1 MRRVNEMPIK
11 REKPKERFS
20 YDPRKVIK
28 KLEDLGREIL
38 ELVKEGRNP
47 FIDIPTRGLSNVYF
61 DEHSRLIKM
70 GNKLSRRY
78 FLNVAHARKFMQTL
92 LIAAYV
98 KRLVS
103 EGKHASL
110 REAYYANKHSLTKG
124 KENTFESQ
132 GESDPIIEDLERTL
146 GVLREEMHLT
156 ADRRG
161 YVYGDLT
168 IRDGED
174 EFNCSKLG
182 MGGWAVP
189 GTVEHLEFININAD
203 YVLVVETAAMADRL
217 IEEKYPR
224 KEKAIIIATQGQASR
239 GVRRLIHRLHYE
251 EGLPIIVFTD
261 GDPYGWYIYSTI
273 KQGSINLAYLSEKL
287 ATPEAKFVGMTMDD
301 IEKYDLRNVT
311 EKLKGIPPN
320 KRGGPSGDY
329 KRIIEEMNYPWFK
342 TREWQRQLK
351 LALKWGVRIEQQA
364 LANKSLE
371 FVAKK
376 YLPEKIVKEELLP

>member
-1 MRRVNEMPIK
+1 MRKRVIH

-20 YDPRKVIK
+20 YDPKKVLSR
-28 KLEDLGREIL
+28 LEEIGKEIL
-38 ELVKEGRNP
+38 ESIKSGKNP
-47 FIDIPTRGLSNVYF
+47 YFEVPTRGISNVYF
-61 DEHSRLIKM
+61 DRKERVIKM
-70 GNKLSRRY
+70 GDKTSRRY

-92 LIAAYV
+92 VIMSYV

-103 EGKHASL
+103 ESKHASL
-110 REAYYANKHSLTKG
+110 REAYYANKHTIPG
-124 KENTFESQ
+124 TRENTFEDQ
-132 GESDPIIEDLERTL
+132 RESDPIIEDLERML
-146 GVLREEMHLT
+146 GVLREEMHIT

-161 YVYGDLT
+161 YVYGD
-168 IRDGED
+168 IVIKDGED
-174 EFNCSKLG
+174 EFNAGKLG

-189 GTVEHLEFININAD
+189 GTVEHIQFPEINVD
-203 YVLVVETAAMADRL
+203 YALVVETAAMADRL
-217 IEEKYPR
+217 IEEKFPK
-224 KEKAIIIATQGQASR
+224 KEKALIIATQGQASR

-273 KQGSINLAYLSEKL
+273 KQGSINLAYLSDKL

-301 IEKYDLRNVT
+301 IKHYGLENVT

-329 KRIIEEMNYPWFK
+329 KRILEEMEYPWFQNK
-342 TREWQRQLK
+342 EWQRQFK
-351 LALKWGVRIEQQA
+351 LALRMGVRIEQQA

-371 FVAKK
+371 FVAKE
-376 YLPEKIVKEELLP
+376 YLPEKIGNGVLLP

>member
-1 MRRVNEMPIK
+1 MPKRKAIK

-20 YDPRKVIK
+20 YDPQKVLA
-28 KLEDLGREIL
+28 KLEEYGRRVL
-38 ELVKEGRNP
+38 EDIKQGKNP
-47 FIDIPTRGLSNVYF
+47 YFDIPMRGLSNVYF
-61 DEHSRLIKM
+61 DEKKRVIRM
-70 GNKLSRRY
+70 GDKLSRRY

-92 LIAAYV
+92 LIMAYV

-103 EGKHASL
+103 ENKHASL
-110 REAYYANKHSLTKG
+110 REAYYANKHTIPG
-124 KENTFESQ
+124 TKENTFEDQ
-132 GESDPIIEDLERTL
+132 RESDPIIEDLERML

-161 YVYGDLT
+161 YIYGDIV

-174 EFNCSKLG
+174 EFNTSRLG
-182 MGGWAVP
+182 RGGWAVP
-189 GTVEHLEFININAD
+189 GTVEHLQFPEINVD

-217 IEEKYPR
+217 IEEKFAQ
-224 KEKAIIIATQGQASR
+224 KEKALIVATQGQASR

-273 KQGSINLAYLSEKL
+273 KQGSINLAYLSDKL

-301 IEKYDLRNVT
+301 IKRYGLQNVT

-320 KRGGPSGDY
+320 KKGGPTGDY
-329 KRIIEEMNYPWFK
+329 KRIMEEMEYPWFQNK
-342 TREWQRQLK
+342 EWQRQFQM
-351 LALKWGVRIEQQA
+351 ALKMGVRIEQQA

-371 FVAKK
+371 FVAKE
-376 YLPEKIVKEELLP
+376 YLPEKINRGDLLP

>member
-1 MRRVNEMPIK
+1 MPKRKAIK
-11 REKPKERFS
+11 RERPKEHFS
-20 YDPRKVIK
+20 YDPQKVLR
-28 KLEDLGREIL
+28 KLEEYGKRVL
-38 ELVKEGRNP
+38 ENIAQGKNP
-47 FIDIPTRGLSNVYF
+47 YFDIPMRGLSNVYF
-61 DEHSRLIKM
+61 DEKKRVIRM
-70 GNKLSRRY
+70 GDKLSRRY

-92 LIAAYV
+92 LIMAYV

-103 EGKHASL
+103 ESKHASL
-110 REAYYANKHSLTKG
+110 REAYYANKHTIPG
-124 KENTFESQ
+124 TRENTFEDQ
-132 GESDPIIEDLERTL
+132 RESDPIIEDLERML

-161 YVYGDLT
+161 YIYGDIV

-174 EFNCSKLG
+174 EFNTSKLG
-182 MGGWAVP
+182 RGGWAVP
-189 GTVEHLEFININAD
+189 GTVEHLQFPKINVD

-217 IEEKYPR
+217 IEEKFAQ
-224 KEKAIIIATQGQASR
+224 KENALIVATQGQASR

-273 KQGSINLAYLSEKL
+273 KQGSINLAYLSDKL

-301 IEKYDLRNVT
+301 IKRYGLENVT

-320 KRGGPSGDY
+320 KKGGPTGDY
-329 KRIIEEMNYPWFK
+329 KRIIEEMDYPWFK
-342 TREWQRQLK
+342 NKEWQRQFK
-351 LALKWGVRIEQQA
+351 MALKMGVRIEQQA

-371 FVAKK
+371 FVAKE
-376 YLPEKIVKEELLP
+376 YLPEKINRGDLLP

>member
-1 MRRVNEMPIK
+1 MSKGKGIH

-20 YDPRKVIK
+20 YDPTRVLS
-28 KLEDLGREIL
+28 KLEEYGRRIL
-38 ELVKEGRNP
+38 EDIKAGRNP
-47 FIDIPTRGLSNVYF
+47 YFDIPMRGLNNVYF
-61 DEHSRLIKM
+61 DEKRRVIRM
-70 GNKLSRRY
+70 GDKLSRRY
-78 FLNVAHARKFMQTL
+78 FLNVAHTRKFMQTVL
-92 LIAAYV
+92 LMAYV

-103 EGKHASL
+103 ERKHASL
-110 REAYYANKHSLTKG
+110 REAYYANKHTIPG
-124 KENTFESQ
+124 TKENTFEDQ
-132 GESDPIIEDLERTL
+132 RESDPIIEDLERMM

-161 YVYGDLT
+161 YIYGDIV

-174 EFNCSKLG
+174 EFNAGKLG

-189 GTVEHLEFININAD
+189 GTVEHLQFPEINVD
-203 YVLVVETAAMADRL
+203 YALVVETAAMADRL
-217 IEEKYPR
+217 IEEKFAQ
-224 KEKAIIIATQGQASR
+224 KQNALIIATQGQASR

-301 IEKYDLRNVT
+301 IERYGLKNVT

-320 KRGGPSGDY
+320 KKGGPTGDY
-329 KRIIEEMNYPWFK
+329 KRIIEEMNYPWFQN
-342 TREWQRQLK
+342 REWQRQLK
-351 LALKWGVRIEQQA
+351 MALKMGVRIEQQA

-376 YLPEKIVKEELLP
+376 YLPEKINNGELLP

>member
-1 MRRVNEMPIK
+1 MPKRKAIK
-11 REKPKERFS
+11 REKPKEHFS
-20 YDPRKVIK
+20 YDPQKVLK
-28 KLEDLGREIL
+28 KLEEYGRRVL
-38 ELVKEGRNP
+38 EEVKQGKNP
-47 FIDIPTRGLSNVYF
+47 YFDIPMRGLGNVYF
-61 DEHSRLIKM
+61 DEKKRVIRM
-70 GNKLSRRY
+70 GDKLSRRY

-92 LIAAYV
+92 LIMAYV

-103 EGKHASL
+103 ENKHASL
-110 REAYYANKHSLTKG
+110 REAYYANKHTIPG
-124 KENTFESQ
+124 TKENTFEDQ
-132 GESDPIIEDLERTL
+132 RESDPIIEDLERML

-161 YVYGDLT
+161 YIYGDIV

-174 EFNCSKLG
+174 EFNTSKLG
-182 MGGWAVP
+182 RGGWAVP
-189 GTVEHLEFININAD
+189 GTVEHLQFPEINVD

-217 IEEKYPR
+217 IEEKFAQ
-224 KEKAIIIATQGQASR
+224 KENALIVATQGQASR

-301 IEKYDLRNVT
+301 IKRYGLENVT

-320 KRGGPSGDY
+320 KKGGPTGDY
-329 KRIIEEMNYPWFK
+329 KRIIEEMNYPWFQNK
-342 TREWQRQLK
+342 EWQRQLQM
-351 LALKWGVRIEQQA
+351 ALKMGVRIEQQA

-371 FVAKK
+371 FVAKE
-376 YLPEKIVKEELLP
+376 YLPEKINRGDLLP